1 MAATQTEGRGSSG
14 KGASGGG
21 GLSLEMKMLLP
32 ILLLLAILSLFP
44 FFYIIWMSL
53 NTVSLINGI
62 SFDFA
67 GLANWTRMFTDVI
80 VGAAWVRAAIYF
92 VATVGLEMVLGV
104 AIALLVHELVWGK
117 NLVLSLILLP
127 MFMAPVIV
135 GLLGRFLTDSSYGLY
150 AYVLRELGIFE
161 RDILGTASSALP
173 AVILMD
179 VWEWTPL
186 IVLIVLAGLASVN
199 QYVIEAA
206 KVDGANYLERLRYIV
221 APSIAGVVIVAL
233 LVRSM
238 DAIRYF
244 DIITVTTNGG
254 PGNTTKIIPIRLY
267 ETAFRFFDLGSA
279 RVGGLRD
286 DDFFFEPWVG
296 QTGNTLRHPL
306 PRAALDAGADTVDGS
321 CVVQAGGRPTL
332 FDTGLHLQADHAT
345 LRGALHRWRP
355 RVLLSEQCAGGRIID
370 DYSGGP
376 RLPRWL
382 RARKEPL
389 PRQAAR
395 GVLDHLHA
403 HGPHSGDRTAA
414 LHPVP
419 VRKPA

>member
-1 MAATQTEGRGSSG
+1 MR
-14 KGASGGG
+14 
-21 GLSLEMKMLLP
+21 MLVP
-32 ILLLLAILSLFP
+32 VLLLLAVLSLFP

-53 NTVSLINGI
+53 NIVSLINGI

-67 GLANWTRMFTDVI
+67 GLANWTRMFTDEV
-80 VGAAWVRAAIYF
+80 VGAAWARSALYF
-92 VATVGLEMVLGV
+92 VATVGLEMILGI

-161 RDILGTASSALP
+161 SDILGTASSALP

-206 KVDGANYLERLRYIV
+206 KVDGANYLERLRHIV

-267 ETAFRFFDLGSA
+267 ETAFRFFDLGYAAAIGLGMLVFSILVANVFVRILESRGLA
-279 RVGGLRD
+279 R
-286 DDFFFEPWVG
+286 
-296 QTGNTLRHPL
+296 
-306 PRAALDAGADTVDGS
+306 
-321 CVVQAGGRPTL
+321 
-332 FDTGLHLQADHAT
+332 
-345 LRGALHRWRP
+345 
-355 RVLLSEQCAGGRIID
+355 
-370 DYSGGP
+370 
-376 RLPRWL
+376 
-382 RARKEPL
+382 
-389 PRQAAR
+389 
-395 GVLDHLHA
+395 
-403 HGPHSGDRTAA
+403 
-414 LHPVP
+414 
-419 VRKPA
+419 

>member
-1 MAATQTEGRGSSG
+1 MAATQTEGRGSSSNT
-14 KGASGGG
+14 KGTAGGG
-21 GLSLEMKMLLP
+21 GISLEMRMLIP
-32 ILLLLAILSLFP
+32 ILLLLAVLSLFP

-53 NTVSLINGI
+53 NIVSLINGI

-67 GLANWTRMFTDVI
+67 GLANWTRMFTDEI
-80 VGAAWVRAAIYF
+80 VGAAWLRAALYF
-92 VATVGLEMVLGV
+92 VATVGLEMILGV
-104 AIALLVHELVWGK
+104 AIALLVHELLWGK

-150 AYVLRELGIFE
+150 AYVLSELGIFE

-206 KVDGANYLERLRYIV
+206 KVDGAGYLERLRYIV

-267 ETAFRFFDLGSA
+267 ETAFRFFDLGYAAAIGLGMLVFSILVANVFVRILESRGLA
-279 RVGGLRD
+279 R
-286 DDFFFEPWVG
+286 
-296 QTGNTLRHPL
+296 
-306 PRAALDAGADTVDGS
+306 
-321 CVVQAGGRPTL
+321 
-332 FDTGLHLQADHAT
+332 
-345 LRGALHRWRP
+345 
-355 RVLLSEQCAGGRIID
+355 
-370 DYSGGP
+370 
-376 RLPRWL
+376 
-382 RARKEPL
+382 
-389 PRQAAR
+389 
-395 GVLDHLHA
+395 
-403 HGPHSGDRTAA
+403 
-414 LHPVP
+414 
-419 VRKPA
+419 

>member
-1 MAATQTEGRGSSG
+1 MAATQTEGRGSSSTT
-14 KGASGGG
+14 KGTAGGG
-21 GLSLEMKMLLP
+21 GISLEMRMLVP
-32 ILLLLAILSLFP
+32 VLLLLAVLSLFP

-53 NTVSLINGI
+53 NIVSLINGI

-67 GLANWTRMFTDVI
+67 GLANWTRMFTDEI
-80 VGAAWVRAAIYF
+80 VGAAWARAALYF
-92 VATVGLEMVLGV
+92 VATVGLEMILGI
-104 AIALLVHELVWGK
+104 AIALLVHEIVWGK

-150 AYVLRELGIFE
+150 AYVLSELGIFE

-206 KVDGANYLERLRYIV
+206 KVDGAGYLERLRYIV

-267 ETAFRFFDLGSA
+267 ETAFRFFDLGYAAAIGLGMLVFSILVANVFVRILESRGLA
-279 RVGGLRD
+279 R
-286 DDFFFEPWVG
+286 
-296 QTGNTLRHPL
+296 
-306 PRAALDAGADTVDGS
+306 
-321 CVVQAGGRPTL
+321 
-332 FDTGLHLQADHAT
+332 
-345 LRGALHRWRP
+345 
-355 RVLLSEQCAGGRIID
+355 
-370 DYSGGP
+370 
-376 RLPRWL
+376 
-382 RARKEPL
+382 
-389 PRQAAR
+389 
-395 GVLDHLHA
+395 
-403 HGPHSGDRTAA
+403 
-414 LHPVP
+414 
-419 VRKPA
+419 

>member
-1 MAATQTEGRGSSG
+1 MAATQGRSSSATKGSN
-14 KGASGGG
+14 GGV
-21 GLSLEMKMLLP
+21 SLETKMLVPVLA
-32 ILLLLAILSLFP
+32 LLAVLSLFP

-53 NTVSLINGI
+53 NIVSLINGI

-67 GLANWTRMFTDVI
+67 GLANWTRMFTDEI
-80 VGAAWVRAAIYF
+80 VGAAWARAALYF
-92 VATVGLEMVLGV
+92 VATVGLEMILGI

-161 RDILGTASSALP
+161 SDILGTASSALP

-206 KVDGANYLERLRYIV
+206 KVDGAGYLERLRYIV

-267 ETAFRFFDLGSA
+267 ETAFRFFDLGYAAAIGLGMLVFSILVANVFVRILESRGLA
-279 RVGGLRD
+279 R
-286 DDFFFEPWVG
+286 
-296 QTGNTLRHPL
+296 
-306 PRAALDAGADTVDGS
+306 
-321 CVVQAGGRPTL
+321 
-332 FDTGLHLQADHAT
+332 
-345 LRGALHRWRP
+345 
-355 RVLLSEQCAGGRIID
+355 
-370 DYSGGP
+370 
-376 RLPRWL
+376 
-382 RARKEPL
+382 
-389 PRQAAR
+389 
-395 GVLDHLHA
+395 
-403 HGPHSGDRTAA
+403 
-414 LHPVP
+414 
-419 VRKPA
+419 

>member
-1 MAATQTEGRGSSG
+1 
-14 KGASGGG
+14 
-21 GLSLEMKMLLP
+21 MLVPVLA
-32 ILLLLAILSLFP
+32 LLAVLSLFP

-53 NTVSLINGI
+53 NIVSLINGI

-67 GLANWTRMFTDVI
+67 GLANWTRMFTDEI
-80 VGAAWVRAAIYF
+80 VGAAWARAALYF
-92 VATVGLEMVLGV
+92 VATVGLEMVLGI

-161 RDILGTASSALP
+161 SDILGTASSALP

-267 ETAFRFFDLGSA
+267 ETAFRFFDLGYAAAIGLGMLVFSILVANVFVRILESRGLA
-279 RVGGLRD
+279 R
-286 DDFFFEPWVG
+286 
-296 QTGNTLRHPL
+296 
-306 PRAALDAGADTVDGS
+306 
-321 CVVQAGGRPTL
+321 
-332 FDTGLHLQADHAT
+332 
-345 LRGALHRWRP
+345 
-355 RVLLSEQCAGGRIID
+355 
-370 DYSGGP
+370 
-376 RLPRWL
+376 
-382 RARKEPL
+382 
-389 PRQAAR
+389 
-395 GVLDHLHA
+395 
-403 HGPHSGDRTAA
+403 
-414 LHPVP
+414 
-419 VRKPA
+419 

>member
-1 MAATQTEGRGSSG
+1 MAATQERSSSAT
-14 KGASGGG
+14 KGANGGG
-21 GLSLEMKMLLP
+21 GISLETKMLVPVLA
-32 ILLLLAILSLFP
+32 LLAVLSLFP

-53 NTVSLINGI
+53 NIVSLINGI

-67 GLANWTRMFTDVI
+67 GLANWTRMFTDEV
-80 VGAAWVRAAIYF
+80 VGAAWARAALYF
-92 VATVGLEMVLGV
+92 VATVGLEMILGI

-161 RDILGTASSALP
+161 SDILGTASSALP

-206 KVDGANYLERLRYIV
+206 KVDGAGYLERLRYIV

-267 ETAFRFFDLGSA
+267 ETAFRFFDLGYAAAIGLGMLVFSILVANVFVRILESRGLA
-279 RVGGLRD
+279 R
-286 DDFFFEPWVG
+286 
-296 QTGNTLRHPL
+296 
-306 PRAALDAGADTVDGS
+306 
-321 CVVQAGGRPTL
+321 
-332 FDTGLHLQADHAT
+332 
-345 LRGALHRWRP
+345 
-355 RVLLSEQCAGGRIID
+355 
-370 DYSGGP
+370 
-376 RLPRWL
+376 
-382 RARKEPL
+382 
-389 PRQAAR
+389 
-395 GVLDHLHA
+395 
-403 HGPHSGDRTAA
+403 
-414 LHPVP
+414 
-419 VRKPA
+419 

>member
-1 MAATQTEGRGSSG
+1 MAATQTEGRAT
-14 KGASGGG
+14 KGERGRG

-32 ILLLLAILSLFP
+32 VLLLLAVLSLFP

-62 SFDFA
+62 SFEFA
-67 GLANWTRMFTDVI
+67 GLQNWTRMFTDVV
-80 VGAAWVRAAIYF
+80 VGAAWARAALYF
-92 VATVGLEMVLGV
+92 VATVGLEMVLGI
-104 AIALLVHELVWGK
+104 AIALLIHELVWGK

-150 AYVLRELGIFE
+150 AFVLRELGLFE
-161 RDILGTASSALP
+161 SDILGTSSSALT

-186 IVLIVLAGLASVN
+186 VVLIVLAGLASVN

-206 KVDGANYLERLRYIV
+206 KVDGANYLARLRHIV

-267 ETAFRFFDLGSA
+267 ETAFRFFDLGYA
-279 RVGGLRD
+279 AAIGLGMLV
-286 DDFFFEPWVG
+286 FSILVANVF
-296 QTGNTLRHPL
+296 
-306 PRAALDAGADTVDGS
+306 
-321 CVVQAGGRPTL
+321 VQILERR
-332 FDTGLHLQADHAT
+332 GLA
-345 LRGALHRWRP
+345 
-355 RVLLSEQCAGGRIID
+355 
-370 DYSGGP
+370 
-376 RLPRWL
+376 
-382 RARKEPL
+382 K
-389 PRQAAR
+389 
-395 GVLDHLHA
+395 
-403 HGPHSGDRTAA
+403 
-414 LHPVP
+414 
-419 VRKPA
+419 

>member
-32 ILLLLAILSLFP
+32 VLLLLAILSLFP
-44 FFYIIWMSL
+44 FLYIIWMSL

-62 SFDFA
+62 SFEFA
-67 GLANWTRMFTDVI
+67 GLGNWTRMFTDVI

-150 AYVLRELGIFE
+150 AFVLRELGIFE
-161 RDILGTASSALP
+161 KDILGTSSSALT

-206 KVDGANYLERLRYIV
+206 KVDGANYLERLRHIV

-267 ETAFRFFDLGSA
+267 ETAFRFFDLGYA
-279 RVGGLRD
+279 AAIGLGMLVFSILVANAFVRIL
-286 DDFFFEPWVG
+286 ES
-296 QTGNTLRHPL
+296 R
-306 PRAALDAGADTVDGS
+306 
-321 CVVQAGGRPTL
+321 
-332 FDTGLHLQADHAT
+332 GLA
-345 LRGALHRWRP
+345 
-355 RVLLSEQCAGGRIID
+355 
-370 DYSGGP
+370 
-376 RLPRWL
+376 
-382 RARKEPL
+382 K
-389 PRQAAR
+389 
-395 GVLDHLHA
+395 
-403 HGPHSGDRTAA
+403 
-414 LHPVP
+414 
-419 VRKPA
+419 

>member
-1 MAATQTEGRGSSG
+1 MAATQTEGRGSSSNT
-14 KGASGGG
+14 KGATGGG
-21 GLSLEMKMLLP
+21 GISLEMRMLVP
-32 ILLLLAILSLFP
+32 VLLLLAVLSLFP

-53 NTVSLINGI
+53 NIVSLINGI

-67 GLANWTRMFTDVI
+67 GLANWTRMFTDEV
-80 VGAAWVRAAIYF
+80 VGAAWARSALYF
-92 VATVGLEMVLGV
+92 VATVGLEMILGI

-161 RDILGTASSALP
+161 SDILGTASSALP

-206 KVDGANYLERLRYIV
+206 KVDGASYLERLRYIV

-267 ETAFRFFDLGSA
+267 ETAFRFFDLGYAAAIGLGMLVFSILVANVFVRILESRGLA
-279 RVGGLRD
+279 R
-286 DDFFFEPWVG
+286 
-296 QTGNTLRHPL
+296 
-306 PRAALDAGADTVDGS
+306 
-321 CVVQAGGRPTL
+321 
-332 FDTGLHLQADHAT
+332 
-345 LRGALHRWRP
+345 
-355 RVLLSEQCAGGRIID
+355 
-370 DYSGGP
+370 
-376 RLPRWL
+376 
-382 RARKEPL
+382 
-389 PRQAAR
+389 
-395 GVLDHLHA
+395 
-403 HGPHSGDRTAA
+403 
-414 LHPVP
+414 
-419 VRKPA
+419 

>member
-1 MAATQTEGRGSSG
+1 MAVTQTEGRGSSG
-14 KGASGGG
+14 DTKGSAGGG
-21 GLSLEMKMLLP
+21 GISLEMRMLVP
-32 ILLLLAILSLFP
+32 VLLLLAVLSLFP

-53 NTVSLINGI
+53 NIVSLINGI

-67 GLANWTRMFTDVI
+67 GLTNWTRMFTDEI
-80 VGAAWVRAAIYF
+80 VGAAWARAALYF
-92 VATVGLEMVLGV
+92 VATVGLEMILGI

-267 ETAFRFFDLGSA
+267 ETAFRFFDLGYAAAIGLGMLVFSILVANVFVRILESRGLA
-279 RVGGLRD
+279 R
-286 DDFFFEPWVG
+286 
-296 QTGNTLRHPL
+296 
-306 PRAALDAGADTVDGS
+306 
-321 CVVQAGGRPTL
+321 
-332 FDTGLHLQADHAT
+332 
-345 LRGALHRWRP
+345 
-355 RVLLSEQCAGGRIID
+355 
-370 DYSGGP
+370 
-376 RLPRWL
+376 
-382 RARKEPL
+382 
-389 PRQAAR
+389 
-395 GVLDHLHA
+395 
-403 HGPHSGDRTAA
+403 
-414 LHPVP
+414 
-419 VRKPA
+419 

>member
-1 MAATQTEGRGSSG
+1 MAATQTEGRGSSNNT
-14 KGASGGG
+14 KGATGGG
-21 GLSLEMKMLLP
+21 GISLEMRMLVP
-32 ILLLLAILSLFP
+32 VLLLLAVLSLFP

-53 NTVSLINGI
+53 NIVSLINGI

-67 GLANWTRMFTDVI
+67 GLTNWTRMFTDEI
-80 VGAAWVRAAIYF
+80 VGAAWARAALYF
-92 VATVGLEMVLGV
+92 VATVGLEMILGI

-206 KVDGANYLERLRYIV
+206 KVDGAGYLERLRYIV

-267 ETAFRFFDLGSA
+267 ETAFRFFDLGYAAAIGLGMLVFSILVANVFVRILESRGLA
-279 RVGGLRD
+279 R
-286 DDFFFEPWVG
+286 
-296 QTGNTLRHPL
+296 
-306 PRAALDAGADTVDGS
+306 
-321 CVVQAGGRPTL
+321 
-332 FDTGLHLQADHAT
+332 
-345 LRGALHRWRP
+345 
-355 RVLLSEQCAGGRIID
+355 
-370 DYSGGP
+370 
-376 RLPRWL
+376 
-382 RARKEPL
+382 
-389 PRQAAR
+389 
-395 GVLDHLHA
+395 
-403 HGPHSGDRTAA
+403 
-414 LHPVP
+414 
-419 VRKPA
+419 

>member
-1 MAATQTEGRGSSG
+1 MAATQGRSSSAT
-14 KGASGGG
+14 KGANGGG
-21 GLSLEMKMLLP
+21 GFSLEMKMLIPVLA
-32 ILLLLAILSLFP
+32 LLAVLSLFP

-53 NTVSLINGI
+53 NIVSLINGI

-67 GLANWTRMFTDVI
+67 GLANWTRMFTDEI
-80 VGAAWVRAAIYF
+80 VGAAWARAALYF
-92 VATVGLEMVLGV
+92 VATVGLEMILGI
-104 AIALLVHELVWGK
+104 AIALLVHELVWGQ

-150 AYVLRELGIFE
+150 AFVLRELGIFE
-161 RDILGTASSALP
+161 SDILGTASSALP

-206 KVDGANYLERLRYIV
+206 KVDGAGYLERLRYIV

-267 ETAFRFFDLGSA
+267 ETAFRFFDLGYAAAIGLGMLVFSILVANVFVRILESRGLA
-279 RVGGLRD
+279 R
-286 DDFFFEPWVG
+286 
-296 QTGNTLRHPL
+296 
-306 PRAALDAGADTVDGS
+306 
-321 CVVQAGGRPTL
+321 
-332 FDTGLHLQADHAT
+332 
-345 LRGALHRWRP
+345 
-355 RVLLSEQCAGGRIID
+355 
-370 DYSGGP
+370 
-376 RLPRWL
+376 
-382 RARKEPL
+382 
-389 PRQAAR
+389 
-395 GVLDHLHA
+395 
-403 HGPHSGDRTAA
+403 
-414 LHPVP
+414 
-419 VRKPA
+419 

>member
-1 MAATQTEGRGSSG
+1 MAATQTGGTEGAA
-14 KGASGGG
+14 KGSGGR
-21 GLSLEMKMLLP
+21 SISMEIKMLLP
-32 ILLLLAILSLFP
+32 VLLLLAVLSLFP

-53 NTVSLINGI
+53 NTVSLISGI

-67 GLANWTRMFTDVI
+67 GLTNWTRMFTDEV
-80 VGAAWVRAAIYF
+80 VGAAWARAALYF
-92 VATVGLEMVLGV
+92 VATVGLEMVLGI
-104 AIALLVHELVWGK
+104 AIALLIHELVWGK

-150 AYVLRELGIFE
+150 AFVLRETGLFE
-161 RDILGTASSALP
+161 RDILGTGFSALT

-186 IVLIVLAGLASVN
+186 VVLIVLAGLASVN

-206 KVDGANYLERLRYIV
+206 KVDGANYVARLRHIV

-267 ETAFRFFDLGSA
+267 ETAFRFFDLGYA
-279 RVGGLRD
+279 AAIGLGMLV
-286 DDFFFEPWVG
+286 FSILVANVF
-296 QTGNTLRHPL
+296 
-306 PRAALDAGADTVDGS
+306 
-321 CVVQAGGRPTL
+321 VQILERR
-332 FDTGLHLQADHAT
+332 GLA
-345 LRGALHRWRP
+345 
-355 RVLLSEQCAGGRIID
+355 
-370 DYSGGP
+370 
-376 RLPRWL
+376 
-382 RARKEPL
+382 K
-389 PRQAAR
+389 
-395 GVLDHLHA
+395 
-403 HGPHSGDRTAA
+403 
-414 LHPVP
+414 
-419 VRKPA
+419 

>member
-1 MAATQTEGRGSSG
+1 MAAIQERGSSATKKSANG
-14 KGASGGG
+14 GSGI
-21 GLSLEMKMLLP
+21 SLETKMLVPVLA
-32 ILLLLAILSLFP
+32 LLAVLSLFP

-53 NTVSLINGI
+53 NIVSLINGI

-67 GLANWTRMFTDVI
+67 GLANWTRMFTDEI
-80 VGAAWVRAAIYF
+80 VGAAWARAALYF
-92 VATVGLEMVLGV
+92 VATVGLEMILGI
-104 AIALLVHELVWGK
+104 AIALLVHELVWGQ

-161 RDILGTASSALP
+161 SDILGTASSALP

-206 KVDGANYLERLRYIV
+206 KVDGAGYLERLRYIV

-267 ETAFRFFDLGSA
+267 ETAFRFFDLGYAAAIGLGMLVFSILVANVFVRILESRGLA
-279 RVGGLRD
+279 R
-286 DDFFFEPWVG
+286 
-296 QTGNTLRHPL
+296 
-306 PRAALDAGADTVDGS
+306 
-321 CVVQAGGRPTL
+321 
-332 FDTGLHLQADHAT
+332 
-345 LRGALHRWRP
+345 
-355 RVLLSEQCAGGRIID
+355 
-370 DYSGGP
+370 
-376 RLPRWL
+376 
-382 RARKEPL
+382 
-389 PRQAAR
+389 
-395 GVLDHLHA
+395 
-403 HGPHSGDRTAA
+403 
-414 LHPVP
+414 
-419 VRKPA
+419 

>member
-1 MAATQTEGRGSSG
+1 MAATQEQSSSAT
-14 KGASGGG
+14 KGADGGI
-21 GLSLEMKMLLP
+21 SLEMKMLIPVLA
-32 ILLLLAILSLFP
+32 LLAVLSLFP

-53 NTVSLINGI
+53 NIVSLINGI

-67 GLANWTRMFTDVI
+67 GLANWTRMFTDEI
-80 VGAAWVRAAIYF
+80 VGAAWARAALYF
-92 VATVGLEMVLGV
+92 VATVGLEMILGI

-161 RDILGTASSALP
+161 SDILGTASSALP

-267 ETAFRFFDLGSA
+267 ETAFRFFDLGYAAAIGLGMLVFSILVANVFVRILESRGLA
-279 RVGGLRD
+279 R
-286 DDFFFEPWVG
+286 
-296 QTGNTLRHPL
+296 
-306 PRAALDAGADTVDGS
+306 
-321 CVVQAGGRPTL
+321 
-332 FDTGLHLQADHAT
+332 
-345 LRGALHRWRP
+345 
-355 RVLLSEQCAGGRIID
+355 
-370 DYSGGP
+370 
-376 RLPRWL
+376 
-382 RARKEPL
+382 
-389 PRQAAR
+389 
-395 GVLDHLHA
+395 
-403 HGPHSGDRTAA
+403 
-414 LHPVP
+414 
-419 VRKPA
+419 

>member
-1 MAATQTEGRGSSG
+1 MAATQTEGRGSNNT
-14 KGASGGG
+14 KGATGGG
-21 GLSLEMKMLLP
+21 GISLEMRMLVP
-32 ILLLLAILSLFP
+32 VLLLLAVLSLFP

-53 NTVSLINGI
+53 NIVSLINGI

-67 GLANWTRMFTDVI
+67 GLANWTRMFTDEV
-80 VGAAWVRAAIYF
+80 VGAAWARSALYF
-92 VATVGLEMVLGV
+92 VATVGLEMILGI

-161 RDILGTASSALP
+161 SDILGTASSALP

-267 ETAFRFFDLGSA
+267 ETAFRFFDLGYAAAIGLGMLVFSILVANVFVRILESRGLA
-279 RVGGLRD
+279 R
-286 DDFFFEPWVG
+286 
-296 QTGNTLRHPL
+296 
-306 PRAALDAGADTVDGS
+306 
-321 CVVQAGGRPTL
+321 
-332 FDTGLHLQADHAT
+332 
-345 LRGALHRWRP
+345 
-355 RVLLSEQCAGGRIID
+355 
-370 DYSGGP
+370 
-376 RLPRWL
+376 
-382 RARKEPL
+382 
-389 PRQAAR
+389 
-395 GVLDHLHA
+395 
-403 HGPHSGDRTAA
+403 
-414 LHPVP
+414 
-419 VRKPA
+419 

>member
-1 MAATQTEGRGSSG
+1 MAVTQTEGSGSSSTT
-14 KGASGGG
+14 KGATGG
-21 GLSLEMKMLLP
+21 GLSMEMRMLLP
-32 ILLLLAILSLFP
+32 VLLLLAVLSLFP

-67 GLANWTRMFTDVI
+67 GLANWTRMFTDVV
-80 VGAAWVRAAIYF
+80 VGAAWARAALYF
-92 VATVGLEMVLGV
+92 VATVGLEMILGI

-117 NLVLSLILLP
+117 NLILSLLLP

-150 AYVLRELGIFE
+150 AYVLREAGLFD
-161 RDILGTASSALP
+161 RDILGTGGSALA

-267 ETAFRFFDLGSA
+267 ETAFRFFDLGYAAAIGLGMLVFSILVANVFVRILESRGLA
-279 RVGGLRD
+279 R
-286 DDFFFEPWVG
+286 
-296 QTGNTLRHPL
+296 
-306 PRAALDAGADTVDGS
+306 
-321 CVVQAGGRPTL
+321 
-332 FDTGLHLQADHAT
+332 
-345 LRGALHRWRP
+345 
-355 RVLLSEQCAGGRIID
+355 
-370 DYSGGP
+370 
-376 RLPRWL
+376 
-382 RARKEPL
+382 
-389 PRQAAR
+389 
-395 GVLDHLHA
+395 
-403 HGPHSGDRTAA
+403 
-414 LHPVP
+414 
-419 VRKPA
+419 

>member
-1 MAATQTEGRGSSG
+1 MAATQAEGRSSSR
-14 KGASGGG
+14 KSATGGG
-21 GLSLEMKMLLP
+21 GISLEMKMLVP
-32 ILLLLAILSLFP
+32 VLLLLAVLSIFP
-44 FFYIIWMSL
+44 FFYIVWMSL

-62 SFDFA
+62 SFDFS
-67 GLANWTRMFTDVI
+67 GLANWTRMFTDEI
-80 VGAAWVRAAIYF
+80 VGAAWARAALYF
-92 VATVGLEMVLGV
+92 VATVGLEMVLGI
-104 AIALLVHELVWGK
+104 AIALLVHELVWGQ

-161 RDILGTASSALP
+161 SDILGTASSALP

-267 ETAFRFFDLGSA
+267 ETAFRFFDLGYAAAIGLGMLVFSILVANVFVRILENRGLA
-279 RVGGLRD
+279 R
-286 DDFFFEPWVG
+286 
-296 QTGNTLRHPL
+296 
-306 PRAALDAGADTVDGS
+306 
-321 CVVQAGGRPTL
+321 
-332 FDTGLHLQADHAT
+332 
-345 LRGALHRWRP
+345 
-355 RVLLSEQCAGGRIID
+355 
-370 DYSGGP
+370 
-376 RLPRWL
+376 
-382 RARKEPL
+382 
-389 PRQAAR
+389 
-395 GVLDHLHA
+395 
-403 HGPHSGDRTAA
+403 
-414 LHPVP
+414 
-419 VRKPA
+419 

>member
-1 MAATQTEGRGSSG
+1 MAATQTEGRGPSTG
-14 KGASGGG
+14 TKGANGGG
-21 GLSLEMKMLLP
+21 GISLETKMLVPVLA
-32 ILLLLAILSLFP
+32 LLAVLSLFP

-53 NTVSLINGI
+53 NIVSLINGI

-67 GLANWTRMFTDVI
+67 GLANWTRMFTDEV
-80 VGAAWVRAAIYF
+80 VGAAWARAALYF
-92 VATVGLEMVLGV
+92 VATVGLEMILGV

-161 RDILGTASSALP
+161 SDILGTASSALP

-267 ETAFRFFDLGSA
+267 ETAFRFFDLGYA
-279 RVGGLRD
+279 AAIGLSMLA
-286 DDFFFEPWVG
+286 VSILVA
-296 QTGNTLRHPL
+296 N
-306 PRAALDAGADTVDGS
+306 
-321 CVVQAGGRPTL
+321 L
-332 FDTGLHLQADHAT
+332 FLKT
-345 LRGALHRWRP
+345 LHR
-355 RVLLSEQCAGGRIID
+355 
-370 DYSGGP
+370 
-376 RLPRWL
+376 
-382 RARKEPL
+382 
-389 PRQAAR
+389 R
-395 GVLDHLHA
+395 GLA
-403 HGPHSGDRTAA
+403 
-414 LHPVP
+414 
-419 VRKPA
+419 K

>member
-1 MAATQTEGRGSSG
+1 MAATQTQGRGPSSDT
-14 KGASGGG
+14 KNAAGGG
-21 GLSLEMKMLLP
+21 GISLEMKMLVPVLA
-32 ILLLLAILSLFP
+32 LLAVLSLFP

-53 NTVSLINGI
+53 NIVSLINGI

-67 GLANWTRMFTDVI
+67 GLTNWTRMFTDEI
-80 VGAAWVRAAIYF
+80 VGAAWARAALYF
-92 VATVGLEMVLGV
+92 VATVGLEMILGI

-150 AYVLRELGIFE
+150 AYVLRETGIFE
-161 RDILGTASSALP
+161 ADILGTASSALP

-206 KVDGANYLERLRYIV
+206 KVDGAGYLERLRYIV

-267 ETAFRFFDLGSA
+267 ETAFRFFDLGYA
-279 RVGGLRD
+279 AAIGLGMLVFSILVANVFVRIL
-286 DDFFFEPWVG
+286 ES
-296 QTGNTLRHPL
+296 R
-306 PRAALDAGADTVDGS
+306 
-321 CVVQAGGRPTL
+321 
-332 FDTGLHLQADHAT
+332 GLA
-345 LRGALHRWRP
+345 
-355 RVLLSEQCAGGRIID
+355 
-370 DYSGGP
+370 
-376 RLPRWL
+376 
-382 RARKEPL
+382 K
-389 PRQAAR
+389 
-395 GVLDHLHA
+395 
-403 HGPHSGDRTAA
+403 
-414 LHPVP
+414 
-419 VRKPA
+419 

>member
-1 MAATQTEGRGSSG
+1 MAATQTEGRGPSTG
-14 KGASGGG
+14 TKGANGGG
-21 GLSLEMKMLLP
+21 GISLETKMLVPVLA
-32 ILLLLAILSLFP
+32 LLAVLSLFP

-53 NTVSLINGI
+53 NIVSLINGI

-67 GLANWTRMFTDVI
+67 GLANWTRMFTDEV
-80 VGAAWVRAAIYF
+80 VGAAWARAALYF
-92 VATVGLEMVLGV
+92 VATVGLEMILGV

-267 ETAFRFFDLGSA
+267 ETAFRFFDLGYAAAIGLGMLVFSILVANVFVRILESRGLA
-279 RVGGLRD
+279 R
-286 DDFFFEPWVG
+286 
-296 QTGNTLRHPL
+296 
-306 PRAALDAGADTVDGS
+306 
-321 CVVQAGGRPTL
+321 
-332 FDTGLHLQADHAT
+332 
-345 LRGALHRWRP
+345 
-355 RVLLSEQCAGGRIID
+355 
-370 DYSGGP
+370 
-376 RLPRWL
+376 
-382 RARKEPL
+382 
-389 PRQAAR
+389 
-395 GVLDHLHA
+395 
-403 HGPHSGDRTAA
+403 
-414 LHPVP
+414 
-419 VRKPA
+419 

>member
-1 MAATQTEGRGSSG
+1 MAATQTEGRDTSTGT
-14 KGASGGG
+14 KGANGGG
-21 GLSLEMKMLLP
+21 GISLETKMLVPVLA
-32 ILLLLAILSLFP
+32 LLAVLSLFP

-53 NTVSLINGI
+53 NIVSLINGI

-67 GLANWTRMFTDVI
+67 GLANWTRMFKDEV
-80 VGAAWVRAAIYF
+80 VGAAWARAALYF
-92 VATVGLEMVLGV
+92 VATVGLEMILGV

-161 RDILGTASSALP
+161 SDILGTASSALP

-267 ETAFRFFDLGSA
+267 ETAFRFFDLGYAAAIGLGMLVFSILVANVFVRILESRGLA
-279 RVGGLRD
+279 R
-286 DDFFFEPWVG
+286 
-296 QTGNTLRHPL
+296 
-306 PRAALDAGADTVDGS
+306 
-321 CVVQAGGRPTL
+321 
-332 FDTGLHLQADHAT
+332 
-345 LRGALHRWRP
+345 
-355 RVLLSEQCAGGRIID
+355 
-370 DYSGGP
+370 
-376 RLPRWL
+376 
-382 RARKEPL
+382 
-389 PRQAAR
+389 
-395 GVLDHLHA
+395 
-403 HGPHSGDRTAA
+403 
-414 LHPVP
+414 
-419 VRKPA
+419 

>member
-1 MAATQTEGRGSSG
+1 MAATQTEGRGSSRKSATG
-14 KGASGGG
+14 RGGI
-21 GLSLEMKMLLP
+21 SLEMRMLIP
-32 ILLLLAILSLFP
+32 VLLLLAVLSLFP
-44 FFYIIWMSL
+44 FFYIVWMSL

-62 SFDFA
+62 SFDFS
-67 GLANWTRMFTDVI
+67 GLANWTRMFTDEI
-80 VGAAWVRAAIYF
+80 VGAAWARAALYF

-104 AIALLVHELVWGK
+104 AIALLVHELVWGQ

-161 RDILGTASSALP
+161 SDILGTASSALP

-267 ETAFRFFDLGSA
+267 ETAFRFFDLGYAAAIGLGMLVFSILVANVFVRILENRGLA
-279 RVGGLRD
+279 R
-286 DDFFFEPWVG
+286 
-296 QTGNTLRHPL
+296 
-306 PRAALDAGADTVDGS
+306 
-321 CVVQAGGRPTL
+321 
-332 FDTGLHLQADHAT
+332 
-345 LRGALHRWRP
+345 
-355 RVLLSEQCAGGRIID
+355 
-370 DYSGGP
+370 
-376 RLPRWL
+376 
-382 RARKEPL
+382 
-389 PRQAAR
+389 
-395 GVLDHLHA
+395 
-403 HGPHSGDRTAA
+403 
-414 LHPVP
+414 
-419 VRKPA
+419 

>member
-1 MAATQTEGRGSSG
+1 MAATQTEGRVSNNT
-14 KGASGGG
+14 KGATGGG
-21 GLSLEMKMLLP
+21 GISLETRMLVP
-32 ILLLLAILSLFP
+32 VLLLLAVLSLFP

-53 NTVSLINGI
+53 NIVSLINGI

-67 GLANWTRMFTDVI
+67 GLANWTRMFTDEV
-80 VGAAWVRAAIYF
+80 VGAAWARSALYF
-92 VATVGLEMVLGV
+92 VATVGLEMILGI

-161 RDILGTASSALP
+161 SDILGTASSALP

-267 ETAFRFFDLGSA
+267 ETAFRFFDLGYAAAIGLGMLVFSILVANVFVRILESRGLA
-279 RVGGLRD
+279 R
-286 DDFFFEPWVG
+286 
-296 QTGNTLRHPL
+296 
-306 PRAALDAGADTVDGS
+306 
-321 CVVQAGGRPTL
+321 
-332 FDTGLHLQADHAT
+332 
-345 LRGALHRWRP
+345 
-355 RVLLSEQCAGGRIID
+355 
-370 DYSGGP
+370 
-376 RLPRWL
+376 
-382 RARKEPL
+382 
-389 PRQAAR
+389 
-395 GVLDHLHA
+395 
-403 HGPHSGDRTAA
+403 
-414 LHPVP
+414 
-419 VRKPA
+419 

>member
-1 MAATQTEGRGSSG
+1 MAATQTQGRGPSG
-14 KGASGGG
+14 DTKGAGGG
-21 GLSLEMKMLLP
+21 GGVSLEMKMLVPVLA
-32 ILLLLAILSLFP
+32 LLAVLSLFP

-53 NTVSLINGI
+53 NIVSLINGI

-67 GLANWTRMFTDVI
+67 GLANWTRMFTDEV
-80 VGAAWVRAAIYF
+80 VGAAWARAALYF
-92 VATVGLEMVLGV
+92 VATVGLEMILGI

-267 ETAFRFFDLGSA
+267 ETAFRFFDLGYAAAIGLGMLVFSILVANVFVRILESRGLA
-279 RVGGLRD
+279 R
-286 DDFFFEPWVG
+286 
-296 QTGNTLRHPL
+296 
-306 PRAALDAGADTVDGS
+306 
-321 CVVQAGGRPTL
+321 
-332 FDTGLHLQADHAT
+332 
-345 LRGALHRWRP
+345 
-355 RVLLSEQCAGGRIID
+355 
-370 DYSGGP
+370 
-376 RLPRWL
+376 
-382 RARKEPL
+382 
-389 PRQAAR
+389 
-395 GVLDHLHA
+395 
-403 HGPHSGDRTAA
+403 
-414 LHPVP
+414 
-419 VRKPA
+419 

>member
-1 MAATQTEGRGSSG
+1 MAATQTEGRTSPS
-14 KGASGGG
+14 KGNGGG
-21 GLSLEMKMLLP
+21 GGVSLEMKMLLP
-32 ILLLLAILSLFP
+32 VLALLAVLSLFP

-67 GLANWTRMFTDVI
+67 GLANWTRMFTDEV
-80 VGAAWVRAAIYF
+80 VGAAWLRAGLYF

-117 NLVLSLILLP
+117 NLALSLILLP

-150 AYVLRELGIFE
+150 AYVLRELGIFDK
-161 RDILGTASSALP
+161 DILGTAGSALT

-267 ETAFRFFDLGSA
+267 ETAFRFFDLGYA
-279 RVGGLRD
+279 AAIGLGMLV
-286 DDFFFEPWVG
+286 FSILVANAFV
-296 QTGNTLRHPL
+296 
-306 PRAALDAGADTVDGS
+306 
-321 CVVQAGGRPTL
+321 
-332 FDTGLHLQADHAT
+332 
-345 LRGALHRWRP
+345 
-355 RVLLSEQCAGGRIID
+355 RVLES
-370 DYSGGP
+370 
-376 RLPRWL
+376 
-382 RARKEPL
+382 
-389 PRQAAR
+389 R
-395 GVLDHLHA
+395 GLA
-403 HGPHSGDRTAA
+403 
-414 LHPVP
+414 
-419 VRKPA
+419 K

>member
-1 MAATQTEGRGSSG
+1 MAATQERSSSAT
-14 KGASGGG
+14 KGANGGG
-21 GLSLEMKMLLP
+21 GISLETKMLVPVLA
-32 ILLLLAILSLFP
+32 LLAVLSLFP

-53 NTVSLINGI
+53 NIVSLINGI

-67 GLANWTRMFTDVI
+67 GLANWTRMFTDEI
-80 VGAAWVRAAIYF
+80 VGAAWARAALYF
-92 VATVGLEMVLGV
+92 VATVGLEMILGI

-161 RDILGTASSALP
+161 SDILGTASSALP

-267 ETAFRFFDLGSA
+267 ETAFRFFDLGYAAAIGLGMLVFSILVANVFVRILESRGLA
-279 RVGGLRD
+279 R
-286 DDFFFEPWVG
+286 
-296 QTGNTLRHPL
+296 
-306 PRAALDAGADTVDGS
+306 
-321 CVVQAGGRPTL
+321 
-332 FDTGLHLQADHAT
+332 
-345 LRGALHRWRP
+345 
-355 RVLLSEQCAGGRIID
+355 
-370 DYSGGP
+370 
-376 RLPRWL
+376 
-382 RARKEPL
+382 
-389 PRQAAR
+389 
-395 GVLDHLHA
+395 
-403 HGPHSGDRTAA
+403 
-414 LHPVP
+414 
-419 VRKPA
+419 

>member
-1 MAATQTEGRGSSG
+1 MAVTQERSSSAT
-14 KGASGGG
+14 KGANGGG
-21 GLSLEMKMLLP
+21 GISLEMKMLIPVLA
-32 ILLLLAILSLFP
+32 LLAVLSLFP
-44 FFYIIWMSL
+44 FLYIIWMSL
-53 NTVSLINGI
+53 NIVSLINGI

-67 GLANWTRMFTDVI
+67 GLANWTRMFTDEI
-80 VGAAWVRAAIYF
+80 VGAAWARAALYF
-92 VATVGLEMVLGV
+92 VATVGLEMILGI
-104 AIALLVHELVWGK
+104 AIALLVHELVWGQ

-161 RDILGTASSALP
+161 SDILGTASSALP

-206 KVDGANYLERLRYIV
+206 KVDGAGYLERLRYIV

-267 ETAFRFFDLGSA
+267 ETAFRFFDLGYAAAIGLGMLVFSILVANVFVRILESRGLA
-279 RVGGLRD
+279 R
-286 DDFFFEPWVG
+286 
-296 QTGNTLRHPL
+296 
-306 PRAALDAGADTVDGS
+306 
-321 CVVQAGGRPTL
+321 
-332 FDTGLHLQADHAT
+332 
-345 LRGALHRWRP
+345 
-355 RVLLSEQCAGGRIID
+355 
-370 DYSGGP
+370 
-376 RLPRWL
+376 
-382 RARKEPL
+382 
-389 PRQAAR
+389 
-395 GVLDHLHA
+395 
-403 HGPHSGDRTAA
+403 
-414 LHPVP
+414 
-419 VRKPA
+419 

>member
-1 MAATQTEGRGSSG
+1 MAATKGRSSG
-14 KGASGGG
+14 ATKGANSGGG
-21 GLSLEMKMLLP
+21 VSLEMKMLIPVLA
-32 ILLLLAILSLFP
+32 LLAVLSLFP

-53 NTVSLINGI
+53 NIVSLINGI

-67 GLANWTRMFTDVI
+67 GLANWSRMFTDEI
-80 VGAAWVRAAIYF
+80 VGAAWARAALYF
-92 VATVGLEMVLGV
+92 VATVGLEMILGI
-104 AIALLVHELVWGK
+104 AIALLVHELVWGQ

-161 RDILGTASSALP
+161 SDILGTASSALP

-267 ETAFRFFDLGSA
+267 ETAFRFFDLGYAAAIGLGMLVFSILVANVFVRILESRGLA
-279 RVGGLRD
+279 R
-286 DDFFFEPWVG
+286 
-296 QTGNTLRHPL
+296 
-306 PRAALDAGADTVDGS
+306 
-321 CVVQAGGRPTL
+321 
-332 FDTGLHLQADHAT
+332 
-345 LRGALHRWRP
+345 
-355 RVLLSEQCAGGRIID
+355 
-370 DYSGGP
+370 
-376 RLPRWL
+376 
-382 RARKEPL
+382 
-389 PRQAAR
+389 
-395 GVLDHLHA
+395 
-403 HGPHSGDRTAA
+403 
-414 LHPVP
+414 
-419 VRKPA
+419 

>member
-1 MAATQTEGRGSSG
+1 MAATQTEGRGPSTG
-14 KGASGGG
+14 TKGANGGG
-21 GLSLEMKMLLP
+21 GISLEMKMLVPVLA
-32 ILLLLAILSLFP
+32 LLAVLSLFP

-53 NTVSLINGI
+53 NIVSLINGI

-67 GLANWTRMFTDVI
+67 GLANWTRMFTDEV
-80 VGAAWVRAAIYF
+80 VGAAWARAALYF
-92 VATVGLEMVLGV
+92 VATVGLEMILGV

-267 ETAFRFFDLGSA
+267 ETAFRFFDLGYAAAIGLGMLVFSILVANVFVRILESRGLA
-279 RVGGLRD
+279 R
-286 DDFFFEPWVG
+286 
-296 QTGNTLRHPL
+296 
-306 PRAALDAGADTVDGS
+306 
-321 CVVQAGGRPTL
+321 
-332 FDTGLHLQADHAT
+332 
-345 LRGALHRWRP
+345 
-355 RVLLSEQCAGGRIID
+355 
-370 DYSGGP
+370 
-376 RLPRWL
+376 
-382 RARKEPL
+382 
-389 PRQAAR
+389 
-395 GVLDHLHA
+395 
-403 HGPHSGDRTAA
+403 
-414 LHPVP
+414 
-419 VRKPA
+419 

>member
-1 MAATQTEGRGSSG
+1 MAATQTEGRGTSNNT
-14 KGASGGG
+14 KGAGGG
-21 GLSLEMKMLLP
+21 GGISMETKMLVP
-32 ILLLLAILSLFP
+32 VLLLLAVLSLFP

-53 NTVSLINGI
+53 NIVSLINGI

-67 GLANWTRMFTDVI
+67 GLANWTRMFTDEI
-80 VGAAWVRAAIYF
+80 VGAAWARAALYF
-92 VATVGLEMVLGV
+92 VATVGLEMILGI

-161 RDILGTASSALP
+161 SDILGTASSALP

-267 ETAFRFFDLGSA
+267 ETAFRFFDLGYAAAIGLGMLVFSILVANVFVRILESRGLA
-279 RVGGLRD
+279 R
-286 DDFFFEPWVG
+286 
-296 QTGNTLRHPL
+296 
-306 PRAALDAGADTVDGS
+306 
-321 CVVQAGGRPTL
+321 
-332 FDTGLHLQADHAT
+332 
-345 LRGALHRWRP
+345 
-355 RVLLSEQCAGGRIID
+355 
-370 DYSGGP
+370 
-376 RLPRWL
+376 
-382 RARKEPL
+382 
-389 PRQAAR
+389 
-395 GVLDHLHA
+395 
-403 HGPHSGDRTAA
+403 
-414 LHPVP
+414 
-419 VRKPA
+419 